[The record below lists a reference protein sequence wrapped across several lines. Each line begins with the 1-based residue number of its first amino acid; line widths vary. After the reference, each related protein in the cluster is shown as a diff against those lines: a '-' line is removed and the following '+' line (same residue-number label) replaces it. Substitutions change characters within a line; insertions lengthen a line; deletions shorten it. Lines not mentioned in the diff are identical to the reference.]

1 MYQDI
6 QQTYLEAEIST
17 ATPQKL
23 RLMLIEGALRFAK
36 QTAGYWEQNQ
46 FEPGWEALV
55 RCRDVVSE
63 LIGGVKTDG
72 SELARQV
79 LAIYLYLHRTLTT
92 AQADRSLALMGD
104 VIRVLEEER
113 ETWRTVCQTM
123 PEAPQPMEATFAEE
137 ASPQAGETAERSL
150 QELSPGYGAGFEYA
164 ADAAALGGFSLEA

>member
-36 QTAGYWEQNQ
+36 QTAGCWEQNQ

-92 AQADRSLALMGD
+92 AQADRNLALMGD
-104 VIRVLEEER
+104 VIRVLEEEQQ
-113 ETWRTVCQTM
+113 TWQTVCHTM
-123 PEAPQPMEATFAEE
+123 PEAPEPTFTDTA
-137 ASPQAGETAERSL
+137 ALDPNAADAAERSL
-150 QELSPGYGAGFEYA
+150 HELSPGYGAGFEYA

>member
-1 MYQDI
+1 MNQDV

-36 QTAGYWEQNQ
+36 QTAACWEKNQ
-46 FEPGWEALV
+46 SEAGWETLV

-63 LIGGVKTDG
+63 LIGGVKTDD

-92 AQADRSLALMGD
+92 AQADRNLTLMAD

-113 ETWRTVCQTM
+113 QTWEAVCQAM
-123 PEAPQPMEATFAEE
+123 PEAPEPPEAMFTESSF
-137 ASPQAGETAERSL
+137 QTGNETGSSL
-150 QELSPGYGAGFEYA
+150 HELSPGYGAGFEYA